1 LRKKIFSIIIIL
13 IFIIINSGCVKLKGE
28 FAFKKLFEDQYKKM
42 DDPLGFEKNE
52 KINWVYVFNDVKGVR
67 SIGVALLKK
76 EIVWVDISNKTEQ
89 ISGLNK
95 VIYGK
100 IENLSEGNYKIILSQ
115 ANELIAE
122 REFVIYADTEDY
134 YNR

>member
-1 LRKKIFSIIIIL
+1 MRKKIFSIIIIL

-42 DDPLGFEKNE
+42 DDPLEFEKSE

-122 REFVIYADTEDY
+122 REFVIYTDTEDY

>member
-1 LRKKIFSIIIIL
+1 LRKNIFSIIIVL
-13 IFIIINSGCVKLKGE
+13 IIIINGGCVKLKGE
-28 FAFKKLFEDQYKKM
+28 FAFKKLIEDQYKKM
-42 DDPLGFEKNE
+42 DDPLEFEKSD
-52 KINWVYVFNDVKGVR
+52 KINWVYVFNDVKGIR

-115 ANELIAE
+115 ANQLIAE
-122 REFVIYADTEDY
+122 REFVIYTDTEDY